1 MRTTG
6 LIVCAMAAICAF
18 QPGIC
23 RAEIPARPLTMIVPY
38 PPAGP
43 VDVIARIIAERMG
56 RALGQPVVVENVPGA
71 GGSVGVARAARAAP
85 DGYTLSIGDWTS
97 HVASQVIYPVHYDV
111 RQDFRPISLLS
122 TSPQLIVGRRGLPF
136 NDLSAVIAALK
147 ASPESMTAATVGPG
161 SNPHMCGISLEE
173 RTGIRLR
180 FVPYRGGAPAIQD
193 LLASRVDL
201 MCSEGTMYCSTS
213 APDSLRPMRCFR
225 RYVGM
230 PLPIFQQPTRPVSPA
245 FTSNNGGA
253 CGRPRLH
260 RQAWSR
266 RSMPRRSQ
274 RYAILACATKRRRLV
289 SRLCLRSSKRL
300 LRSTLFKK
308 RKSLNGGR
316 SLRELIS
323 TFSKTC
329 TGCYVRI
336 CRWATVR
343 GAAEYV
349 RCSPYRR
356 GALRRLTFAF
366 RAYRTSDNFPEKR
379 LGRS

>member
-43 VDVIARIIAERMG
+43 VDVIARIVAERMG

-71 GGSVGVARAARAAP
+71 GGSVGVARVARAAP

-122 TSPQLIVGRRGLPF
+122 TSPQLIVGRRGLPL

-193 LLASRVDL
+193 LLAGRVDL
-201 MCSEGTMYCSTS
+201 MCSEGTNVLQYLRAGQLKAYAVLSKVRWTA
-213 APDSLRPMRCFR
+213 APD
-225 RYVGM
+225 
-230 PLPIFQQPTRPVSPA
+230 
-245 FTSNNGGA
+245 
-253 CGRPRLH
+253 
-260 RQAWSR
+260 
-266 RSMPRRSQ
+266 
-274 RYAILACATKRRRLV
+274 
-289 SRLCLRSSKRL
+289 
-300 LRSTLFKK
+300 
-308 RKSLNGGR
+308 
-316 SLRELIS
+316 IS
-323 TFSKTC
+323 TIDEAGLAGFYIEQWR
-329 TGCYVRI
+329 GL
-336 CRWATVR
+336 WAPKATPAGMVEKIH
-343 GAAEYV
+343 AATIA
-349 RCSPYRR
+349 
-356 GALRRLTFAF
+356 ALRDPGVRNKAEAIGQQIVPQEQQTADALDALQKAEIAKWWPIIKAANINV
-366 RAYRTSDNFPEKR
+366 R
-379 LGRS
+379 